1 MLSLVLTSA
10 RSSRRRNAR
19 TARESIFSV
28 AYRQLSAL
36 STPSRSFN
44 PTWNETKFLL
54 INSLT
59 EVLYMN
65 AMDYNDHRKDSDLG
79 SATFELSKLQ
89 EDATLEGL
97 VAPIIR
103 DGKERGELRFDV

>member
-1 MLSLVLTSA
+1 
-10 RSSRRRNAR
+10 
-19 TARESIFSV
+19 
-28 AYRQLSAL
+28 
-36 STPSRSFN
+36 
-44 PTWNETKFLL
+44 
-54 INSLT
+54 
-59 EVLYMN
+59 MN